1 MLVAAGVDIDR
12 TNEFNGDDALG
23 WGEYVLDQERPG
35 DPHVAA
41 VTDLLRGLGLH
52 PIGWGA

>member
-35 DPHVAA
+35 DPHVAT